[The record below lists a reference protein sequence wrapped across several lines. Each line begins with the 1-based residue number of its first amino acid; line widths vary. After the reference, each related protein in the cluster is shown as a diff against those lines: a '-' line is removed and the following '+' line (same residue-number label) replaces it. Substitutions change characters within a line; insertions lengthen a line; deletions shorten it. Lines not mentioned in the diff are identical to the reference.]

1 MKFMAYKGIN
11 TYVQEMQNTLM
22 STINHYANL
31 GVPVSVI
38 RIVLDSALKDV
49 DMGLKI
55 ELLREKEQYELE
67 VKQENSNEEEV

>member
-1 MKFMAYKGIN
+1 MAYKGIN

-67 VKQENSNEEEV
+67 VKQESSNEEEV

>member
-1 MKFMAYKGIN
+1 MGYKGIN
-11 TYVQEMQNTLM
+11 TYIQEMQNNLM

-49 DMGLKI
+49 DMGLKV
-55 ELLREKEQYELE
+55 ELMREKEQYEKEL
-67 VKQENSNEEEV
+67 NSNEKEV

>member
-1 MKFMAYKGIN
+1 MAYKGIN

>member
-1 MKFMAYKGIN
+1 MAYKGIN

-22 STINHYANL
+22 STINHYSNL